1 MLVYLLGWAAALLA
15 SCVAVPQVVRLFR
28 TRSTAGVSVTAWRL
42 ILAANLSW
50 TLHGVWTGHPN
61 IWLPNLIFMACTVL
75 ILIQLGRDRALNWA
89 LLFAPSLLLAM
100 ITFSMDIWLGPIAFA
115 IAAGLPSVTSQLM
128 QLHELLIAAKITGVS
143 VPFLVLNVLNQ
154 MLWLSWSL
162 LAGEQSVTL
171 VASTLGSLM
180 ALNVLWAYL
189 RRTGRVRARLALL
202 SA

>member
-1 MLVYLLGWAAALLA
+1 MFVHVLGWAAALLA

-28 TRSTAGVSVTAWRL
+28 TGTTAGVSVIAWRL
-42 ILAANLSW
+42 TLAANLSW
-50 TLHGVWTGHPN
+50 TLHGFWTGHPN
-61 IWLPNLIFMACTVL
+61 IWLPNLIFMSCSVL
-75 ILIQLGRDRALNWA
+75 ILIQLGRDRGLNWT
-89 LLFAPSLLLAM
+89 LLFAPSVMLAM
-100 ITFSMDIWLGPIAFA
+100 ITFGLDVWLGPIAFA
-115 IAAGLPSVTSQLM
+115 VAAGLPSVTSQLM

-143 VPFLVLNVLNQ
+143 VPFLVLNALNQ
-154 MLWLSWSL
+154 MLWFSWSL